1 MKPDFVK
8 EVDKNSVDQTPQLS
22 MRLSI
27 VYGLLFSSTM
37 GLLVLGILS
46 VTNNYKKSKLEIDES
61 SSESS
66 SDESYL
72 SDE

>member
-22 MRLSI
+22 IRLSI

-61 SSESS
+61 STESS

>member
-61 SSESS
+61 STESS